1 MTRRIKRRD
10 FLNGAAIGTG
20 GLLLAGC
27 NRDPITDEPMSVET
41 PRPFSPPGTSDYY
54 PPTLTGMRG
63 SHEGSYEVAHEL
75 AWRGNKPE
83 RYEALNEHYDLIVV
97 GAGMSGLAA
106 ARYYQQK
113 MGDDARILILDNHD
127 DFGGHAKRNEFHQDG
142 RMMLSLGG
150 AQNIEALNN
159 YSDAARGLMED
170 IGIDDD
176 FIDFMDRQ
184 TPEDLFLAG
193 KLQAD
198 NGIAMPGAD
207 GHVTVGGNWLAAM
220 FGGKDYEKS
229 VRALPLPEGE
239 QDKLINFFAGH
250 QDCLD
255 DLSLSEKWE
264 YINTTSYNRYLVDKV
279 GLDESTLPIMN
290 AILIHLNGV
299 SGWNLTVLEGL
310 TLGGTGI
317 KSMGW
322 VGKATAMLAEVTLS
336 KLLSVDMFPD
346 GNASVARLLVQKLIP
361 AVAPDMQGREDVVIT
376 RFNYGALDR
385 ETNTTRLRLNSTA
398 VGVRNSDNQVEVD
411 YVQQGKAQRVTADH
425 CVLACY
431 NALIPHLC
439 PDMSDTQKEGLSYG
453 VKTPFVYANVQLEN
467 GRAYSKLDAT
477 LFQCPYDPFQWVSTA
492 PTVAV
497 GGYEP
502 PRGPDDPMVVFMMHS
517 PMTGPEQ
524 SASCRDQLRRAR
536 HQIYSTAYADYEQ
549 QIRQQLQSILGK
561 HGFNHET
568 DIRAITVNRIPHGY
582 AYVYLGLYDPKWEE
596 GQAPHEIG
604 RAQFGR
610 ISIANTDS
618 EATPLMNLAFDAA
631 WRAVEEQTS

>member
-150 AQNIEALNN
+150 AQNIEALSH

-207 GHVTVGGNWLAAM
+207 GHVTVGGNWLAAI

-229 VRALPLPEGE
+229 VRALPLPEVE

-255 DLSLSEKWE
+255 DLSLSEKWD

-398 VGVRNSDNQVEVD
+398 VGVRNNDNQVEVD

-439 PDMSDTQKEGLSYG
+439 PEMPDTQKEGLSYG

-631 WRAVEEQTS
+631 WRAVEEQTG

>member
-150 AQNIEALNN
+150 AQNIEALSH

-229 VRALPLPEGE
+229 VRALPLPEVE

-255 DLSLSEKWE
+255 DLSLSEKWD

-361 AVAPDMQGREDVVIT
+361 AVAPDMRGREDVVIT

-398 VGVRNSDNQVEVD
+398 VGVRNNDNQVEVD

-439 PDMSDTQKEGLSYG
+439 PEMPDTQKEGLSYG

-631 WRAVEEQTS
+631 WRAVEEQTG

>member
-1 MTRRIKRRD
+1 
-10 FLNGAAIGTG
+10 
-20 GLLLAGC
+20 
-27 NRDPITDEPMSVET
+27 
-41 PRPFSPPGTSDYY
+41 
-54 PPTLTGMRG
+54 MRG

-229 VRALPLPEGE
+229 VRALPLPEVE

-255 DLSLSEKWE
+255 GLSLSEKWD

-299 SGWNLTVLEGL
+299 SGME
-310 TLGGTGI
+310 
-317 KSMGW
+317 
-322 VGKATAMLAEVTLS
+322 
-336 KLLSVDMFPD
+336 PD
-346 GNASVARLLVQKLIP
+346 GARGNYLGRHGHQITGL
-361 AVAPDMQGREDVVIT
+361 AGQGH
-376 RFNYGALDR
+376 
-385 ETNTTRLRLNSTA
+385 
-398 VGVRNSDNQVEVD
+398 SD
-411 YVQQGKAQRVTADH
+411 GGG
-425 CVLACY
+425 
-431 NALIPHLC
+431 
-439 PDMSDTQKEGLSYG
+439 SDT
-453 VKTPFVYANVQLEN
+453 
-467 GRAYSKLDAT
+467 
-477 LFQCPYDPFQWVSTA
+477 
-492 PTVAV
+492 
-497 GGYEP
+497 
-502 PRGPDDPMVVFMMHS
+502 
-517 PMTGPEQ
+517 
-524 SASCRDQLRRAR
+524 
-536 HQIYSTAYADYEQ
+536 
-549 QIRQQLQSILGK
+549 
-561 HGFNHET
+561 
-568 DIRAITVNRIPHGY
+568 
-582 AYVYLGLYDPKWEE
+582 
-596 GQAPHEIG
+596 
-604 RAQFGR
+604 
-610 ISIANTDS
+610 
-618 EATPLMNLAFDAA
+618 
-631 WRAVEEQTS
+631 EQTTQCRYVPRW

>member
-1 MTRRIKRRD
+1 
-10 FLNGAAIGTG
+10 
-20 GLLLAGC
+20 
-27 NRDPITDEPMSVET
+27 
-41 PRPFSPPGTSDYY
+41 
-54 PPTLTGMRG
+54 MRG

-83 RYEALNEHYDLIVV
+83 RYETLNEHYDLIVV

-150 AQNIEALNN
+150 AQNIEALSH

-376 RFNYGALDR
+376 RFNYGALD
-385 ETNTTRLRLNSTA
+385 
-398 VGVRNSDNQVEVD
+398 
-411 YVQQGKAQRVTADH
+411 
-425 CVLACY
+425 
-431 NALIPHLC
+431 
-439 PDMSDTQKEGLSYG
+439 
-453 VKTPFVYANVQLEN
+453 
-467 GRAYSKLDAT
+467 
-477 LFQCPYDPFQWVSTA
+477 
-492 PTVAV
+492 
-497 GGYEP
+497 
-502 PRGPDDPMVVFMMHS
+502 
-517 PMTGPEQ
+517 
-524 SASCRDQLRRAR
+524 
-536 HQIYSTAYADYEQ
+536 
-549 QIRQQLQSILGK
+549 
-561 HGFNHET
+561 
-568 DIRAITVNRIPHGY
+568 
-582 AYVYLGLYDPKWEE
+582 
-596 GQAPHEIG
+596 
-604 RAQFGR
+604 
-610 ISIANTDS
+610 
-618 EATPLMNLAFDAA
+618 
-631 WRAVEEQTS
+631 